1 MAPPP
6 PTGTFETSL
15 PEGVFFKMLTGVTDP
30 PPPGVDPPGVDP
42 PPPPTTF
49 KSLLEEPPLTSGG
62 RGVTLLL
69 EEVEEEEEEEEDAP
83 LDEVGSCPLLLNVV
97 EPDLFNVL
105 IRIPPPPLVTLLVP
119 LPVVLFFREL
129 VPPSLTEDEELV
141 TDELPGVVGVT
152 GVEGFPPRTAV
163 CIARQC
169 SAPCLNRLAATTV
182 IIPSF
187 QSFLALPLPLLPFSD
202 DEDDDENSPLVE
214 LAVLLGVVE
223 PTLGVFALPPG
234 GVICPPLSSAGAT
247 LFDRRDD
254 EDFFVFVS
262 FEDVLDDAKASSAS
276 SFVNDALDPAAAP
289 AEEEETR
296 FERDSVLLD
305 REPMLLRPGVLGC
318 CSSEA
323 NLTVL
328 LLREVVLG
336 TLDWLPR
343 LPRLELLLLRPS
355 SERASSLY
363 SSTPEAISSLLCVPP
378 LTNGLGVVAEGVDIV
393 KPLVKKRLAHE
404 LRRSRF

>member
-15 PEGVFFKMLTGVTDP
+15 PEGVLFKMLTGVTDP
-30 PPPGVDPPGVDP
+30 PPPGVDPP
-42 PPPPTTF
+42 PPPTTF
-49 KSLLEEPPLTSGG
+49 KSLLEDPPLTSGG
-62 RGVTLLL
+62 RGITLLL
-69 EEVEEEEEEEEDAP
+69 EEVEEEEEEDAP

-97 EPDLFNVL
+97 EPDLFNVM
-105 IRIPPPPLVTLLVP
+105 IRIPPPPLVTLLLP

-262 FEDVLDDAKASSAS
+262 FEDVLDDAKASNAS
-276 SFVNDALDPAAAP
+276 SFVNDALDPATAE
-289 AEEEETR
+289 EEEETR

-393 KPLVKKRLAHE
+393 KPLVKRTCTR
-404 LRRSRF
+404 LRRSWF